1 MRLSGRIGLTFKTV
15 SGPVAL
21 IVVGGNGVSDGG
33 RPSGSPNWREHLL
46 KEVKLDP
53 QRTHFVGKLPRAQYL
68 RVLQTSAVHCYFTY
82 PFVLS
87 WSLLEAMACG
97 ALIVGSD
104 TAPVREVIRDGH
116 NGLLGGF
123 FDVARLAELVLEA
136 LAPTE
141 QHRQMRANARQTA
154 MGYSQEAGVVG
165 YERVVFGAGCA
176 LDSHPTLKTVK
187 TQEAACTT

>member
-1 MRLSGRIGLTFKTV
+1 MRLSGRSGLTFKTV
-15 SGPVAL
+15 SRSIAL
-21 IVVGGNGVSDGG
+21 IIVGGNGVSYGG

-104 TAPVREVIRDGH
+104 TAPVREVISDGH
-116 NGLLGGF
+116 NGVLGGF
-123 FDVARLAELVLEA
+123 FDVAGLAELTLSALE
-136 LAPTE
+136 PTE
-141 QHRQMRANARQTA
+141 EHWRMRMHARRTA
-154 MGYSQEAGVVG
+154 MEYSHEAGVAG
-165 YERVVFGAGCA
+165 YERVVFGR
-176 LDSHPTLKTVK
+176 SPPTADINTRQVASEV
-187 TQEAACTT
+187 EA